1 MVDLGEIQAAYYMLA
16 ATGVLV
22 AAAYY
27 ILNIRETN
35 KGRQVALT
43 SNLMQ
48 TFISE
53 DGVRR
58 YREVMTM
65 QWRDFD
71 DFTKKYGS
79 LEYEAKRHAVWNTW
93 DVLGYLVKK
102 RIVDIETVFAVSGSA
117 VVSSWAKWK
126 PIIEAYREK
135 EWSDQW
141 TYWEYLASEMS
152 DWKMKNKLTSINEK
166 REG

>member
-1 MVDLGEIQAAYYMLA
+1 MVSFEEIQTIYYMVA

-27 ILNIRETN
+27 IFNIKEKNNNR
-35 KGRQVALT
+35 RVALT

-53 DGVRR
+53 DGLRR
-58 YREVMTM
+58 YHEVMTM
-65 QWRDFD
+65 QWKDVD
-71 DFTKKYGS
+71 DFMKKYDS
-79 LEYEAKRHAVWNTW
+79 SVSQEYFAKRHAVWNTW

-102 RIVDIETVFAVSGSA
+102 RMIDIETIFAVSGGE
-117 VVSSWAKWK
+117 VVNSWAKWK
-126 PIIEAYREK
+126 PIIELFREK
-135 EWSDQW
+135 EGLDQY

-152 DWKMKNKLTSINEK
+152 NWKMKNKL
-166 REG
+166 